1 MADLIST
8 DMFDRLPE
16 RYQRRAREISARVS
30 ELRVLLARC
39 DAEAIADAAGRLQ
52 GQLRWQPE
60 TDHEAFGR
68 EFRAAC
74 ADLPE
79 WAVSEATNDF
89 LAGRVDNH
97 TGRFMP
103 TCAEFARHARAIIA
117 PFIGEMNGLRNE
129 AERLFER
136 AEDEARRAAIAV
148 ERADPAVRARVRVL
162 LAAAKAGSPLPV
174 TGRAHLGVSSE
185 ARAEM
190 DKLRQRRPHV
200 SKLPDTRLVKGKR
213 S

>member
-1 MADLIST
+1 MADLIPS
-8 DMFDRLPE
+8 DEFNRLPE
-16 RYQRRAREISARVS
+16 RYQRRAREISARVG
-30 ELRVLLARC
+30 ELRTLLARC
-39 DAEAIADAAGRLQ
+39 DVATIADAAGRLQ
-52 GQLRWQPE
+52 GQLRWQTE

-89 LAGRVDNH
+89 LAGRVENH
-97 TGRFMP
+97 TGQFMP

-117 PFIGEMNGLRNE
+117 PFIGEKNGLRNE

-136 AEDEARRAAIAV
+136 AEDDARRAALAV
-148 ERADPAVRARVRVL
+148 ERADPAVKARVRGL
-162 LAAAKAGSPLPV
+162 LAAAKAGAPLPV
-174 TGRAHLGVSSE
+174 TSRTHTGITAE
-185 ARAEM
+185 AQSEM
-190 DKLRQRRPHV
+190 DKLRVRRPQV
-200 SKLPDTRLVKGKR
+200 SKLEDSRLVKGKR